1 VSAGRRAARRRL
13 AWAATLA
20 VVAFV
25 LWRAAEDLSGQ
36 WSAVQTRAGSLRPAW
51 GLVAASTV
59 IVLATYALLIHA
71 WRTLVGAWGGP
82 LGFGTATRIWTISNL
97 GRYLPGKVWSIAAMG
112 LLARQAGVPA
122 GAASGAAVAGTLVNI
137 AAGFAVLLLSS
148 SRVLRALAPG
158 AESLAV
164 AVAAAAAVGLLALP
178 FVLGPAMR
186 VASRLLKRDV
196 PVREAPRAV
205 LWLVVLANVA
215 AWVGYGVAF
224 GVLAAALAPASAGN
238 WVGYL
243 AVFTGSYL
251 VGYLALFAPGGIGFR
266 EYAMVSSLTA
276 LGLASPVDAWLL
288 AAASR
293 LWLTVLEVAP
303 GVLFLARDA
312 TLRLPPPAPDVPS

>member
-1 VSAGRRAARRRL
+1 VSSVRRPGRRWL

-25 LWRAAEDLSGQ
+25 LWRAAHDLSGQ
-36 WSAVQTRAGSLRPAW
+36 WAAVQTRAGSLRPAW
-51 GLVAASTV
+51 GLVAAATAM
-59 IVLATYALLIHA
+59 VLATYALLIHA
-71 WRTLVGAWGGP
+71 WRTLVGAWGAP
-82 LGFGTATRIWTISNL
+82 LAFAAATRIWTISNL

-122 GAASGAAVAGTLVNI
+122 AAASGAAVAGTLVNI
-137 AAGFAVLLLSS
+137 AAGFAVLLASS

-158 AESLAV
+158 AEALAV
-164 AVAAAAAVGLLALP
+164 AVAAAAAVGLLVLP
-178 FVLGPAMR
+178 FMMGPGLRLA
-186 VASRLLKRDV
+186 ARLLKRDV
-196 PVREAPRAV
+196 PVREARRDV
-205 LWLVVLANVA
+205 LWLVVVANVA

-224 GVLAAALAPASAGN
+224 GVLAMALAPGSAGN
-238 WVGYL
+238 WVGYV

-266 EYAMVSSLTA
+266 ELAMVSSLTA

-293 LWLTVLEVAP
+293 LWLTVLEVVP

-312 TLRLPPPAPDVPS
+312 TLRLPPSAPDVPT